1 MIITDSAQKQLNELL
16 ADGECLEIGLKGGG
30 CNGLMITLE
39 KTNSIDTTELS
50 IGDKTKFAD
59 KTSQTYLQ
67 GGSLD
72 YEDKVFNL
80 LNSSKN
86 KGFSKR
92 FVVNPSEGTR
102 KCGCGDSIA
111 VPQM

>member
-50 IGDKTKFAD
+50 IGDNTRFAD
-59 KTSQTYLQ
+59 EMSQKYLQ

-72 YEDKVFNL
+72 YEDK
-80 LNSSKN
+80 
-86 KGFSKR
+86 GFSKT
-92 FVVNPSEGTR
+92 FVVNPSEGTAR
-102 KCGCGDSIA
+102 CGCGDSIA
-111 VPQM
+111 IPQV

>member
-39 KTNSIDTTELS
+39 KTNSTDTTELS
-50 IGDKTKFAD
+50 IGDNTRFAD
-59 KTSQTYLQ
+59 KMSQKYLQ

-72 YEDKVFNL
+72 YEDK
-80 LNSSKN
+80 
-86 KGFSKR
+86 GFSKT
-92 FVVNPSEGTR
+92 FVVNPSEGTAR
-102 KCGCGDSIA
+102 CGCGDSIA
-111 VPQM
+111 IPQV

>member
-39 KTNSIDTTELS
+39 KTNSTDTTELS

-59 KTSQTYLQ
+59 QMSQKYLQ

-72 YEDKVFNL
+72 YEDK
-80 LNSSKN
+80 
-86 KGFSKR
+86 GFSKT
-92 FVVNPSEGTR
+92 FVVNPSKGTAR
-102 KCGCGDSIA
+102 CGCGDSIA
-111 VPQM
+111 IPQV

>member
-72 YEDKVFNL
+72 YEDK
-80 LNSSKN
+80 
-86 KGFSKR
+86 GFLKDLWLTQVKVQESA
-92 FVVNPSEGTR
+92 
-102 KCGCGDSIA
+102 DA
-111 VPQM
+111 VTASLFHRCNNFIIFRR

>member
-39 KTNSIDTTELS
+39 KTNSTDTTELS

-72 YEDKVFNL
+72 YEDK
-80 LNSSKN
+80 
-86 KGFSKR
+86 GFSKR

>member
-72 YEDKVFNL
+72 YEDK
-80 LNSSKN
+80 
-86 KGFSKR
+86 GFSKR

>member
-39 KTNSIDTTELS
+39 KTNSTDTTELS

-72 YEDKVFNL
+72 YKDE
-80 LNSSKN
+80 
-86 KGFSKR
+86 GFSKR